1 MKRDILIVCV
11 TIVVGI
17 TCFTGCG
24 TKSYLQNAPED
35 AISEEPVESEGESE
49 SETASEAQC
58 FVQVS
63 GAVKKPGVYELPAGS
78 RVYQAIEKAGGLC
91 EDAWVQGLNQARV
104 LTDGEMIHVNT
115 TEEQQAKTS
124 MESAD
129 DKININTASVKELS
143 TLPGIGETRAQA
155 IIDYRESNGLFSVPE
170 DIKKVSGIGES
181 TYQKFANSIVVD

>member
-1 MKRDILIVCV
+1 MKRDIWIVCI

-35 AISEEPVESEGESE
+35 AISEEATESE
-49 SETASEAQC
+49 SEAASEVQC

-63 GAVKKPGVYELPAGS
+63 GAVKKPGVYGLPAGS
-78 RVYQAIEKAGGLC
+78 RVFQAIEKAGGLC

-124 MESAD
+124 MESVD
-129 DKININTASVKELS
+129 DKININTASLKELS

-155 IIDYRESNGLFSVPE
+155 IIDYRESNGLFSVPD

-181 TYQKFANSIVVD
+181 TYQKFADSIVVD